1 MIHLQFRR
9 GEKMQAGNEASN
21 ILNIRLRYLLS
32 LGLIAAIGTVFAVF
46 FSSLNNDINRSNSL
60 KIALSEMR
68 DVVESIALT
77 SKRLETEFLPVVRE
91 PLLDTLV
98 VNRRSLEEKLEAT
111 RSAYFRLPVDDQMAF
126 NSITSLEGDPFWVY
140 SDVLAR
146 VREVERIRTIHLP
159 EERSYFI
166 DYRNV
171 QRRISS
177 AEPYRDAAIRVS
189 DVHNLLISQYQSQ
202 QSAFTATKIDEAAS
216 RLNMITYG
224 FMIAGA
230 ILLIG
235 IGLFIFRPME
245 RTIRNQFAAL
255 GDANSQVVIAD
266 RAKSEF
272 LANMSHEI
280 RTPMNGV
287 MGMAEL
293 LQKTELD
300 TKQRA
305 FADVIVKSGNSLLT
319 IINDILDFS
328 KIDAGQMELDPAP
341 FNLGEAIEDV
351 ATLVSSKVAEKDLEL
366 AVRIDPTLPNS
377 YVGDVGR
384 IRQIVTNL
392 VGNAVKFTETGHVF
406 IDVNG
411 GVENEIARL
420 RISVEDTGIGIA
432 PEKLTKIFEKFSQV
446 DESTTRKHEGT
457 GLGLAI
463 ASSLVRLMNGE
474 MRVESVLDRGTT
486 FWFEIELPVHAS
498 QSRRHFVPMDV
509 SGSRVLIVDDNAVNR
524 SILVENMQSWRF
536 ESAAAASGEEALA
549 ALRAMADQNMA
560 PDCLI
565 LDYHMPEMNGAQL
578 AGAIRSDARLAKLP
592 IIMLTS
598 VDQMENGKN
607 FSSLGIEGHLVKP
620 ARSSLLLE
628 TVIQVIQEARSDTS
642 DIRTGVSIAKSMM
655 NVGVEPREEPAAAPE
670 PAIAREPMGEAPAAS
685 QAAAPTTPAQPS
697 QAAVSQTVAPPQAA
711 ETPAVAAA
719 PAEHAV
725 TGGIAAKEPEALSLA
740 EIKRRLNEGFGA
752 GGAPASETPEPNAAA
767 QQTAAQAGHSAGGA
781 ASTPATQHFAG
792 LETAMPAA
800 SADDVSGA
808 TNDTSAT
815 TPNTTTPDTATS
827 DSVPLDLGQHPEPP
841 VNGDRIDILV
851 AEDNEVNQLVISQIL
866 QATGYTYLI
875 AENGEEAVALYQK
888 HTPKLICMDVS
899 MPVMNGHEAT
909 RAIREMEHTSGV
921 NTPIIGVT
929 AHAIK
934 GDMERC
940 FEAGMDDYISK
951 PVSPEKLEAKIN
963 DWMQGTAKSQ
973 RVG

>member
-1 MIHLQFRR
+1 MNFFTPRPFMFALV
-9 GEKMQAGNEASN
+9 MSCAC
-21 ILNIRLRYLLS
+21 ILVACSIV
-32 LGLIAAIGTVFAVF
+32 TVVYTF
-46 FSSLNNDINRSNSL
+46 F
-60 KIALSEMR
+60 
-68 DVVESIALT
+68 VEGDLFYEIL
-77 SKRLETEFLPVVRE
+77 
-91 PLLDTLV
+91 
-98 VNRRSLEEKLEAT
+98 
-111 RSAYFRLPVDDQMAF
+111 
-126 NSITSLEGDPFWVY
+126 ITSIITGIVASPAFTFVGIMNK
-140 SDVLAR
+140 R
-146 VREVERIRTIHLP
+146 
-159 EERSYFI
+159 
-166 DYRNV
+166 
-171 QRRISS
+171 SS
-177 AEPYRDAAIRVS
+177 A
-189 DVHNLLISQYQSQ
+189 VHDELNRAYQQ
-202 QSAFTATKIDEAAS
+202 AEK
-216 RLNMITYG
+216 
-224 FMIAGA
+224 
-230 ILLIG
+230 
-235 IGLFIFRPME
+235 
-245 RTIRNQFAAL
+245 
-255 GDANSQVVIAD
+255 AD

-341 FNLGEAIEDV
+341 FTLSEAIEDV

-366 AVRIDPTLPNS
+366 AVRIDPALPGS

-392 VGNAVKFTETGHVF
+392 VGNAVKFTEAGHVF

-411 GVENEIARL
+411 RVEHEVAKL

-432 PEKLTKIFEKFSQV
+432 PEKLTRIFEKFSQV

-463 ASSLVRLMNGE
+463 ASSLVRLMKGE
-474 MRVESVLDRGTT
+474 MRVESVIDRGTT

-509 SGSRVLIVDDNAVNR
+509 SGARVLIVDDNSVNR

-549 ALRAMADQNMA
+549 ALRAMADQNMK
-560 PDCLI
+560 PDCLV

-578 AGAIRSDARLAKLP
+578 AGAIRSDPRLAKLP

-620 ARSSLLLE
+620 ARSSILLE
-628 TVIQVIQEARSDTS
+628 TVIQVIQEARSDS
-642 DIRTGVSIAKSMM
+642 NEIRTGVSIAKSMV
-655 NVGVEPREEPAAAPE
+655 NVGSGESAAEAREGPLTEPSAKQSASAPE
-670 PAIAREPMGEAPAAS
+670 VPSPKMAPAAGS
-685 QAAAPTTPAQPS
+685 SDAGMPDANIHANVQDGGAVGAIAP
-697 QAAVSQTVAPPQAA
+697 VEPPM
-711 ETPAVAAA
+711 
-719 PAEHAV
+719 
-725 TGGIAAKEPEALSLA
+725 LSLA
-740 EIKRRLNEGFGA
+740 EIKERLSEGFDTSN
-752 GGAPASETPEPNAAA
+752 APASPDTSSGTPED
-767 QQTAAQAGHSAGGA
+767 AGESG
-781 ASTPATQHFAG
+781 TPVIRHFAG
-792 LETAMPAA
+792 LEEGGDGPRE
-800 SADDVSGA
+800 S
-808 TNDTSAT
+808 
-815 TPNTTTPDTATS
+815 
-827 DSVPLDLGQHPEPP
+827 LDLGQHPTPP
-841 VNGDRIDILV
+841 INGDRIDILV

-866 QATGYTYLI
+866 QATGYTYLM
-875 AENGEEAVALYQK
+875 ANNGEEALKLYQK
-888 HTPKLICMDVS
+888 HSPRLICMDVS

-909 RAIREMEHTSGV
+909 RAIREIEQTTNV

-951 PVSPEKLEAKIN
+951 PVSPEKLEAKIE
-963 DWMQGTAKSQ
+963 DWMQGKGKSQ
-973 RVG
+973 RIG